1 MDLETTHLM
10 LASVILSAAWL
21 LILARTMVQALQ
33 ALTMVVLALTILLT
47 TTEGKTMERV
57 TTGKMVTLDRTP
69 ATVCQLET
77 PPSAVKKAPSRVVR
91 TRGEHDDPQA
101 PDRRHQL
108 HVVGI

>member
-47 TTEGKTMERV
+47 TTEGKTMERA
-57 TTGKMVTLDRTP
+57 VTLDRTP

-91 TRGEHDDPQA
+91 TKGEHDDPQT

-108 HVVGI
+108 HAVGI